1 MVEVFKTNITKQK
14 QSKQILEK
22 LAKTFPKYKINFDLE
37 DCDNIL
43 RIENPIGSVE
53 NEDLIQLISDIG
65 FCIEPLKDEL
75 SMVNQNKFEM

>member
-22 LAKTFPKYKINFDLE
+22 LNQSFPKYNIDFDLE

-43 RIENPIGSVE
+43 RIENPIGDVL
-53 NEDLIQLISDIG
+53 NDHVIKLISEVG
-65 FCIEPLKDEL
+65 FYIEPLRGEFADE
-75 SMVNQNKFEM
+75 

>member
-22 LAKTFPKYKINFDLE
+22 LNEMFPIYKVDFDLE

-43 RIENPIGSVE
+43 RIENPIGDVH
-53 NEDLIQLISDIG
+53 NDHVIQLISDVG
-65 FCIEPLKDEL
+65 FCIEPLGEEFADE
-75 SMVNQNKFEM
+75 

>member
-22 LAKTFPKYKINFDLE
+22 LNQSFPKYNIDFDLE

-43 RIENPIGSVE
+43 RVENPIGEVH
-53 NEDLIQLISDIG
+53 NDHVIQLISDVG
-65 FCIEPLKDEL
+65 FCIEPLREE
-75 SMVNQNKFEM
+75 FF

>member
-22 LAKTFPKYKINFDLE
+22 LNETFPKYKIDFDLE

-43 RIENPIGSVE
+43 RIENPVGDVH
-53 NEDLIQLISDIG
+53 NDHVIQLISDVG
-65 FCIEPLKDEL
+65 FCIEPLREEFSND
-75 SMVNQNKFEM
+75 

>member
-22 LAKTFPKYKINFDLE
+22 LNEAFPKYNIDFDLE

-43 RIENPIGSVE
+43 RIENPIGDVH
-53 NEDLIQLISDIG
+53 NAQVIQLISDVG
-65 FCIEPLKDEL
+65 FCIEPLKEE
-75 SMVNQNKFEM
+75 FF

>member
-22 LAKTFPKYKINFDLE
+22 LNETFPKYKIDFDLE

-43 RIENPIGSVE
+43 RIENPIGEVYSDHV
-53 NEDLIQLISDIG
+53 IQLISDVG
-65 FCIEPLKDEL
+65 FCIEPLREEL
-75 SMVNQNKFEM
+75 QMNKAIN

>member
-22 LAKTFPKYKINFDLE
+22 LTKTFPKYTINFDLE

-43 RIENPIGSVE
+43 RIENPIGDVQ
-53 NEDLIQLISDIG
+53 NTHVIQLISDVG
-65 FCIEPLKDEL
+65 FYIEPLAEEY
-75 SMVNQNKFEM
+75 Q

>member
-22 LAKTFPKYKINFDLE
+22 LNETFPKYKINFDLE

-43 RIENPIGSVE
+43 RVENPIGDVH
-53 NEDLIQLISDIG
+53 NDHVIQLISDVG
-65 FCIEPLKDEL
+65 FYIEPLAEEFADE
-75 SMVNQNKFEM
+75 